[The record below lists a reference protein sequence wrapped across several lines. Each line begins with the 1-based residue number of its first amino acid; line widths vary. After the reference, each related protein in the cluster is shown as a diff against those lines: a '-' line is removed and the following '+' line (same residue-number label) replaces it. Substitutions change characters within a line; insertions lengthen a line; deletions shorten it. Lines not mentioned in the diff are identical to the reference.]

1 VVQLLAF
8 LAFLSY
14 GSGAGITPVAT
25 LMMLGA
31 GGDGCRRVGLPR
43 RADLGDRLF
52 LERDADPAVESLAE
66 TLLFFGV
73 AQQFLEGAQNISV
86 GLLRGLGGHRGPVT
100 PALPE
105 RSAPGGVDFV
115 ESFLISE
122 RLIAPVAV
130 VGHRGNQYSDLADG
144 TGREMHL

>member
-1 VVQLLAF
+1 MVV
-8 LAFLSY
+8 
-14 GSGAGITPVAT
+14 
-25 LMMLGA
+25 
-31 GGDGCRRVGLPR
+31 VGLVYLAVPTWVI
-43 RADLGDRLF
+43 GLF

-105 RSAPGGVDFV
+105 RSAPGRVDFV